1 MNKTDGVFE
10 AMQINT
16 VKRKIQSSGLSNSR
30 ATFSSALN
38 SKLFD
43 ILAGLYTNIPD
54 AIVREL
60 IANGLDASKEAGN
73 AHTPLDVHVPTRLE
87 PFFSVRDYGAGM
99 THEFMMD
106 SYSVVGFSSK
116 DQSNEMIGG
125 FGIGRIS
132 ALAYTDSYTVECIN
146 GGEKRIYTIFKNE
159 DGLPDVV
166 QMGSTIYTDDEP
178 SGTTVKVAVKDH
190 DIRRFSVAIME
201 RFQWYS
207 VQPNVNDPSVIPEP
221 VKWVNKTDLW
231 GKADYSNID
240 CIAVMGEI
248 AYRVNVNQVDDNYN
262 WGYNLRRYLEDQFV
276 MFFDIGE
283 LSIAPNREELQYD
296 DHTIEKIRNRVK
308 QMQDDVVKTW
318 QAKLD
323 KCANIWDARKTRHAA
338 FRDTYNLLGN
348 NMVKGM
354 FTYQGKPINHEFYIS
369 KKDNRFKPHYSKV
382 MFVENYKL
390 NRNKSVPLSG
400 YVMGDTFP
408 ILATQDTEDNMR
420 IYVSTPEDKRLNS
433 RLCKHV
439 QAEGAGRSGN
449 SIVIKANSE
458 ADKQAVFDYLH
469 NVHYIPR
476 SMFVDVTAEVDD
488 YKVVRSS
495 NGGGTYIKS
504 EKPQNVYRMDIDDA
518 IRALYNRVY
527 QYQQINSQ
535 KHNVKQDEDVDV
547 QNGTGFYVTVKAWE
561 AYHGEEERITDCHLR
576 LMLEYLKQN
585 KGVTEVYFVTK
596 GGKDPFKDVAGW
608 QQVYDY
614 CKAVIKK
621 TLTDPTQQSI
631 FRSTFKANNFKQ
643 HTHYNNL
650 KKLVKFKELVTNK
663 ELLKF
668 IKLAEYVES
677 NKDAYA
683 KVDTLVQ
690 LLEYFSSSSDKTILA
705 FKNMKYLEKKFDDK
719 FNNVFAVLDFPWRDT
734 EEDRLET
741 IIQLLNGLDS

>member
-1 MNKTDGVFE
+1 
-10 AMQINT
+10 MQINT
-16 VKRKIQSSGLSNSR
+16 VKRKIESSGLSNSR
-30 ATFSSALN
+30 ATFSFMMN
-38 SKLFD
+38 SKVFD
-43 ILAGLYTNIPD
+43 TLTKLYTNIPD

-73 AHTPLDVHVPTRLE
+73 AYTPLDVHVPTRLE
-87 PFFSVRDYGAGM
+87 PWFSVRDYGAGM
-99 THEFMMD
+99 THTFMMEG
-106 SYSVVGFSSK
+106 YPVVGLSTK
-116 DQSNEMIGG
+116 DMSQEFIGG

-146 GGEKRIYTIFKNE
+146 DGEKRIYTVFKNE
-159 DGLPDVV
+159 EGLPDVV

-190 DIRRFSVAIME
+190 DIRRFSLAIME

-231 GKADYSNID
+231 GKAEYSDID

-248 AYRVNVNQVDDNYN
+248 AYRVNINQVQDNWN
-262 WGYNLRRYLEDQFV
+262 YNLRNYLNNNFV

-308 QMQDDVVKTW
+308 QMQDDVIKTW
-318 QAKLD
+318 QDKLD
-323 KCANIWDARKTRHAA
+323 KCDNLWDARKTRYSA
-338 FRDTYNLLGN
+338 FQDTYKLLGN
-348 NMVKGM
+348 KMVKGM
-354 FTYQGKPINHEFYIS
+354 FTYQGKPINHEFDIP

-390 NRNKSVPLSG
+390 NRNKTVPLSD
-400 YVMGDTFP
+400 YVIGNTFP
-408 ILATQDTEDNMR
+408 ILATQDTEDNMK
-420 IYVSTPEDKRLNS
+420 IYVSTPDDKRLNS

-469 NVHYIPR
+469 NVHCIPR
-476 SMFVDVTAEVDD
+476 SMFVDVTTEIDD

-495 NGGGTYIKS
+495 NGYVKS

-518 IRALYNRVY
+518 IRALQYSYY
-527 QYQQINSQ
+527 QSDKIHSQ
-535 KHNVKQDEDVDV
+535 NYKVKHDEDVDI

-561 AYHGEEERITDCHLR
+561 AYHGDEERITDRHLR
-576 LMLEYLKQN
+576 LMLEHLKQD

-614 CKAVIKK
+614 CKSAIKK
-621 TLTDPTQQSI
+621 TLTDPKQQSI
-631 FRSTFKANNFKQ
+631 FRSTFKANNFKE
-643 HTHYNNL
+643 HTHYYNL
-650 KKLVKFKELVTNK
+650 KQLVKFKELVTNK

-668 IKLAEYVES
+668 IKVAEYIES
-677 NKDAYA
+677 NKDTYA
-683 KVDTLVQ
+683 KVYTMVH
-690 LLEYFSSSSDKTILA
+690 LLECFNSSADKAVLA
-705 FKNMKYLEKKFDDK
+705 FEDMKYLEEKFDDR
-719 FNNVFAVLDFPWRDT
+719 FNNIFAVLDFPYRDGDD
-734 EEDRLET
+734 DRVET